1 MSNHAIRR
9 AAIAILT
16 VGIMAS
22 VTACGSTSS
31 SSGGPA
37 GASSSP
43 ASTGAGT
50 ASTGASASNAS
61 GAPIVVGS
69 ICSCSGP
76 DAPSDGLIGETMQ
89 IWEKWVNAHGGV
101 NGHPVKVYVLD
112 DGADAATSLQDA
124 KRLVQQDH
132 VVAIVGEQTAQ
143 DITWAKYVE
152 AQGVPVIGGEPY
164 DPPMTSNP
172 DFFPSGGT
180 LPAANYGLAQAAAQQ
195 GKKKMALMVCAEAPI
210 CSFYVTAFQKMLPGF
225 FGTSVVYSTKIAATS
240 PNYTSQC
247 LAAKQAGADGLFVE
261 SFGPAIARV
270 HTDCAQQD
278 YQPAQYGI
286 AATVDLTST
295 LPSTVMQY
303 NLSIADDKTPAGS
316 SLQQA
321 ISQYAPP
328 AFRKQQAYTDNVMQT
343 WAGTQVFMGA
353 AQKANLTPSSTPAD
367 LKKGLYALKDFT
379 AGGASAPMTYSPGK
393 PTVISC
399 WFTETRVKT
408 TIPAYSA
415 KPECVPPD
423 RVAQLY
429 EWFTVAG

>member
-1 MSNHAIRR
+1 MSKHPIRR
-9 AAIAILT
+9 AGVAILV
-16 VGIMAS
+16 VGIVVL
-22 VTACGSTSS
+22 VTACGGTSS
-31 SSGGPA
+31 SSDSAGSGSSSGA
-37 GASSSP
+37 STSAGGASSG
-43 ASTGAGT
+43 GAGK
-50 ASTGASASNAS
+50 

-76 DAPSDGLIGETMQ
+76 DAPSDALTGPTMQ

-101 NGHPVKVYVLD
+101 NGHPVQVDVLD

-164 DPPMTSNP
+164 NPPMTSNP

-180 LPAANYGLAQAAAQQ
+180 LPASNYGLAQAADQQ

-225 FGTSVVYSTKIAATS
+225 FGTSVVYSTKIAATD
-240 PNYTSQC
+240 PNYTAQC
-247 LAAKQAGADGLFVE
+247 LAAKQAGADSLFVE

-270 HTDCAQQD
+270 HTDCAQQS

-321 ISQYAPP
+321 ISQYGPP
-328 AFRKQQAYTDNVMQT
+328 RFRSQQAYTDNLMQT
-343 WAGTQVFMGA
+343 WAGTEVFMAA

-379 AGGASAPMTYSPGK
+379 AGGASAPFTYTPGK

-408 TIPAYSA
+408 SITAYSTQ
-415 KPECVPPD
+415 PQCVPAD

-429 EWFTVAG
+429 NWFTA

>member
-1 MSNHAIRR
+1 MSKHRVRLAGLAIV
-9 AAIAILT
+9 I
-16 VGIMAS
+16 VGIVAS
-22 VTACGSTSS
+22 ATACGSTSS
-31 SSGGPA
+31 SSGGA
-37 GASSSP
+37 SGNNSSS
-43 ASTGAGT
+43 
-50 ASTGASASNAS
+50 ASASGTSTSAGDS
-61 GAPIVVGS
+61 ATKLAGAPIAVGS

-76 DAPSDGLIGETMQ
+76 DAPSDGLIGQTMQ
-89 IWEKWVNAHGGV
+89 IWGKWVNAHGGV
-101 NGHPVKVYVLD
+101 NGHPVQVEVLD
-112 DGADAATSLQDA
+112 DGADAATSLEDA
-124 KRLVQQDH
+124 KRLVEQDH

-210 CSFYVTAFQKMLPGF
+210 CSFYVTAFQKLLPGF
-225 FGTSVVYSTKIAATS
+225 FGTSVVYSTKIAATDPS
-240 PNYTSQC
+240 YTSQC
-247 LAAKQAGADGLFVE
+247 LAAKQAEADALFVE

-270 HTDCAQQD
+270 HTDCAQQG

-321 ISQYAPP
+321 ISEYGSPG
-328 AFRKQQAYTDNVMQT
+328 FRSQQAYTDNIMQT
-343 WAGTQVFMGA
+343 WAGTEVFMAA

-367 LKKGLYALKDFT
+367 LKKGLYALNDFT
-379 AGGASAPMTYSPGK
+379 AGGASAPITYTPGK

-399 WFTETRVKT
+399 WFTETRVKAAIT
-408 TIPAYSA
+408 AYSA
-415 KPECVPPD
+415 APQCVPPD

-429 EWFTVAG
+429 DWFTA